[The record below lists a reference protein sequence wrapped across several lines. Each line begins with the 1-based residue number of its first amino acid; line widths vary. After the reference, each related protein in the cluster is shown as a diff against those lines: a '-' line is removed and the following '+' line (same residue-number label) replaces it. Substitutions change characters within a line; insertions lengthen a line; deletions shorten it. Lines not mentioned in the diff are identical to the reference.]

1 MDTENKKREH
11 FFCVV
16 YFVHAWEERP
26 DKQGNI
32 RKVIASAKTAF
43 YNKVDKPY
51 KLAEALGNKWYWIKG
66 YRSRLEYE
74 NNKTNYLF
82 IFDKDHPVQE
92 FTFQPFTKNI
102 L

>member
-1 MDTENKKREH
+1 MEHENKKKEH

-16 YFVHAWEERP
+16 YFVHAWEERT
-26 DKQGNI
+26 DKHGNI

-51 KLAEALGNKWYWIKG
+51 KLAENLGNKWYWIKG
-66 YRSRLEYE
+66 YKSKQEYE

-82 IFDKDHPVQE
+82 IFDKDNPVTQ
-92 FTFQPFTKNI
+92 FNFKNFFKN
-102 L
+102 